1 MFGPLTQETSTAC
14 IWDEYATLSDLN
26 QDRDDTNRSTTLR
39 ISRHKGP
46 DLVERFWLNDQEWFQ
61 ISPRNFV
68 VFVVSCLALASFSSG
83 ALNSDGIF
91 ARFGS
96 HVSKDVAFYV
106 AMVFTFVSTG
116 HTPVGDSPEL
126 MFVSLRHSFPE
137 WKTTAGAIS
146 ITIMVQCYILFL
158 APADSIL
165 GFVVPLV
172 CTVMAPLL
180 LAGVSRRLDLI
191 DRRGKCEPST
201 EEQQV
206 SLDSEEPVPSSAI
219 FSNIDSTLVY
229 SSSRIRGFDLRV
241 LLLGLSI
248 TLFNILYN
256 EYQDDVFL
264 TGWPTSA
271 VIPISV
277 TVMWLYLE
285 NTIPRKRDLEPWILS
300 LAVTALMGTFGPVN
314 FLDAFGL
321 DNNEKGD
328 EDSAQT
334 MPLLENARHSEH
346 ISNALWYTTLFSMV
360 IVNRRLIHRNA
371 EEAFPNTNGQS
382 PQKDHL
388 LFDFHVKTS
397 QIDFKW
403 QLRNSRVAI
412 SHIFA
417 MLASCLGESW
427 PLTMNTTVAGLFLF
441 TLVVGFQLQPICE
454 HLGEKRS
461 LPHVAALGF
470 SALMATL
477 AVGLNRHGVLHAFVS
492 DPKGDWKAG
501 TWSALLFYQ
510 LLLAIS
516 QRSAGRWWFI
526 RLDHEVEP
534 PGEGLHDEGKAE
546 AQEREKPNAP
556 DGTTDD

>member
-14 IWDEYATLSDLN
+14 IWDDYATLPDLN
-26 QDRDDTNRSTTLR
+26 QDRDDTNGSITLR

-46 DLVERFWLNDQEWFQ
+46 DLVERFWLNDQVWFQ
-61 ISPRNFV
+61 ISPRSFV
-68 VFVVSCLALASFSSG
+68 VFFVSCLALASFSGG

-91 ARFGS
+91 ASFGS
-96 HVSKDVAFYV
+96 HVSKNIAFYV
-106 AMVFTFVSTG
+106 AMIFTFVSTG

-137 WKTTAGAIS
+137 WKTTAGAITT
-146 ITIMVQCYILFL
+146 TIMVQSYILFL

-180 LAGVSRRLDLI
+180 FAGVSRRLD
-191 DRRGKCEPST
+191 
-201 EEQQV
+201 
-206 SLDSEEPVPSSAI
+206 SEELVPSSPKI
-219 FSNIDSTLVY
+219 SNIDSALVY

-248 TLFNILYN
+248 TLFDILYN

-285 NTIPRKRDLEPWILS
+285 NTIPRNRDLEPWILS
-300 LAVTALMGTFGPVN
+300 LAVTALMGTFGPVK

-321 DNNEKGD
+321 DNNERGD
-328 EDSAQT
+328 EDSTQT
-334 MPLLENARHSEH
+334 VPLLENARHSEY

-382 PQKDHL
+382 PRKDHL

-397 QIDFKW
+397 RIDFKW

-427 PLTMNTTVAGLFLF
+427 PLTMSTTVAGLFLF
-441 TLVVGFQLQPICE
+441 TIVVGFQLQPICD

-470 SALMATL
+470 STLMATL

-501 TWSALLFYQ
+501 TLSALVSYQ
-510 LLLAIS
+510 LFLAIS

-526 RLDHEVEP
+526 RLNHVAEP

-546 AQEREKPNAP
+546 AQEREKQNAL
-556 DGTTDD
+556 DATTDD